1 MKKVDIMRLEKSE
14 EGTFGVLRLDGRVQC
29 VTLEPPERGNRV
41 GVSCIPAGTYTC
53 RRVDSPT
60 FGPTFEVADV
70 PGRTAILFH
79 QGNVVRDTHGCILL
93 GSRFGRLGPER
104 GVLDSRTAFAE
115 FLADCAGEQAF
126 QFTIEE

>member
-1 MKKVDIMRLEKSE
+1 MRKIDITRLEKSE

-79 QGNVVRDTHGCILL
+79 QGNVARDTHGCILL

-104 GVLDSRTAFAE
+104 GVLDSRAAFAE
-115 FLADCAGEQAF
+115 FLDRCADERVF

>member
-29 VTLEPPERGNRV
+29 VTLEPPERGNRI
-41 GVSCIPAGTYTC
+41 GVSCIPVGTYTC

-60 FGPTFEVADV
+60 FGRTSEVADV

-79 QGNVVRDTHGCILL
+79 QGNVARDTHGCILL
-93 GSRFGRLGPER
+93 GSRFGRLGTER
-104 GVLDSRTAFAE
+104 GVLDSRAALRE
-115 FLADCAGEQAF
+115 FLDHCSGEPTF
-126 QFTIEE
+126 QFEIAE

>member
-1 MKKVDIMRLEKSE
+1 MRKVDITRLEKSE

-53 RRVDSPT
+53 RKVDSPS
-60 FGPTFEVADV
+60 FGPTFEVTGV

-79 QGNVVRDTHGCILL
+79 QGNVARDTHGCILL
-93 GSRFGRLGPER
+93 GSRFGRLGDER
-104 GVLDSRTAFAE
+104 GVLDSRAAFTE
-115 FLADCAGEQAF
+115 FLDRCAGERTF
-126 QFTIEE
+126 QFTIEG

>member
-1 MKKVDIMRLEKSE
+1 MKKVDITRLEKSD

-53 RRVDSPT
+53 QRVDSPT
-60 FGPTFEVADV
+60 FGSTFEVTGV

-79 QGNVVRDTHGCILL
+79 KGNVARDTHGCILL
-93 GSRFGRLGPER
+93 GSRFGRLGDER
-104 GVLDSRTAFAE
+104 GVLDSSVAFRE
-115 FLADCAGEQAF
+115 FLVGCAGERAF

>member
-1 MKKVDIMRLEKSE
+1 MKTVDITRLEKSE
-14 EGTFGVLRLDGRVQC
+14 DGTFGVLRLDGRVQC

-60 FGPTFEVADV
+60 FGPTFEVTGV

-79 QGNVVRDTHGCILL
+79 QGNVLRDTHGCILL
-93 GSRFGRLGPER
+93 GSRFGRLGDER
-104 GVLDSRTAFAE
+104 GVLDSRVAFRE
-115 FLADCAGEQAF
+115 FLADCADARSF